1 MSRELARQIIEIG
14 VKNRTQMLTQLIKKF
29 KQSRLTQAE
38 LPNRSS
44 SARCTA
50 SVSSDASVSV
60 MMSMIGCRDVS
71 RQHRTSLGRWRR
83 GEVA

>member
-1 MSRELARQIIEIG
+1 
-14 VKNRTQMLTQLIKKF
+14 MLTQLIKKL

-60 MMSMIGCRDVS
+60 MMMCLERIPRAAASKLKDASARAWG
-71 RQHRTSLGRWRR
+71 
-83 GEVA
+83 A